1 MANRKKFDE
10 YLNLQWQKLSR
21 EKSPISLLLCNVD
34 FFENFLHADDHLKTD
49 KCLQL
54 LATEIKSVVK
64 RSTDLVARYENKK
77 FAVILANTDSQ
88 GLFM

>member
-1 MANRKKFDE
+1 
-10 YLNLQWQKLSR
+10 
-21 EKSPISLLLCNVD
+21 VD
-34 FFENFLHADDHLKTD
+34 FFKNFLHADDQLKIE

>member
-1 MANRKKFDE
+1 M
-10 YLNLQWQKLSR
+10 
-21 EKSPISLLLCNVD
+21 D
-34 FFENFLHADDHLKTD
+34 FFRKFLHTDDHLKTD

-64 RSTDLVARYENKK
+64 RSTDLVARYENKQ

-88 GLFM
+88 GAVYVGTLI